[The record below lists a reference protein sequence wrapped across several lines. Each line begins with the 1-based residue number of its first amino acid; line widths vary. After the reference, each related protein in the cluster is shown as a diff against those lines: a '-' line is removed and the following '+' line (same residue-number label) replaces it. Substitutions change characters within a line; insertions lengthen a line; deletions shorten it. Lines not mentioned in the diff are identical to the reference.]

1 MTEGDGDG
9 DDADGNARGRC
20 AMMMPARMLLPVLC
34 YEPMKLRLLPMLT
47 MLATAMRD
55 GGG

>member
-34 YEPMKLRLLPMLT
+34 YEPMELRLLPMLT